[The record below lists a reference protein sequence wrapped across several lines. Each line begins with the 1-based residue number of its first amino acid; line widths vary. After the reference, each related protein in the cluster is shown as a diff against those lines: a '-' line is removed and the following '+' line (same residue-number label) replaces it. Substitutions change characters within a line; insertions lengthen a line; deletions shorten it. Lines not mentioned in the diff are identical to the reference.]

1 MEKVTNKAIY
11 LEMKIPGEDRLAG
24 RQAVMFPRR
33 AESSLTST
41 NYHREMTG
49 MFKVNKMEGVLL
61 TKYKQFFLGG
71 GGPLSKL
78 IVFAIIH
85 CLGNQQLFSGIL
97 SWKCSISSQWP
108 CLFILAR
115 RLDN

>member
-1 MEKVTNKAIY
+1 
-11 LEMKIPGEDRLAG
+11 
-24 RQAVMFPRR
+24 MFARH

-41 NYHREMTG
+41 NYCREMIG

-61 TKYKQFFLGG
+61 TKYKQFFGG
-71 GGPLSKL
+71 RGPLSKL

-97 SWKCSISSQWP
+97 SWKCSISSQ
-108 CLFILAR
+108 
-115 RLDN
+115 